1 MLSRARILELIPHQ
15 GTMCLLDEVR
25 AWSAAGISCR
35 TLSHLS
41 PDNPLRRNGHLNGVC
56 GIEYGLQAAALH
68 GALLAGG
75 RLPAGYLAA
84 LRTVA
89 FAAARLDDPSFGTL
103 EVTAQLELH
112 GASGLIYGFQLR
124 SEGGA
129 ALLTARA
136 TIALPAALASTGTG
150 RA

>member
-15 GTMCLLDEVR
+15 GTMCLLDEVC

-75 RLPAGYLAA
+75 PQPAGYLAA
-84 LRTVA
+84 LRSVE
-89 FAAARLDDPSFGTL
+89 FLVERLDDPSLGVL
-103 EVTAQLELH
+103 EVSARLELRDI
-112 GASGLIYGFQLR
+112 GGLLYGFRLR
-124 SEGGA
+124 SGDGA
-129 ALLTARA
+129 ELL
-136 TIALPAALASTGTG
+136 TG
-150 RA
+150 RAAIVLPAP